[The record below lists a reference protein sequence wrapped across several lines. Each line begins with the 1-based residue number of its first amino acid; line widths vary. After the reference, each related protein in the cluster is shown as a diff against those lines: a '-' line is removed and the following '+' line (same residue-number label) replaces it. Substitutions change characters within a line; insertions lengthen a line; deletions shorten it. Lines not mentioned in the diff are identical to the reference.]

1 MTQTEIFFNNLGT
14 DILSLERMK
23 KNLLNSELGFEED
36 DFEGEEFEDI
46 DEEEE
51 IVEEENKRGSLY
63 K

>member
-36 DFEGEEFEDI
+36 DFEDEEFEDI